1 MHNNLI
7 KHFIVGLIIFSN
19 FSFGKEFS
27 ELFTIYEPIKN
38 SSNIEKSINISFNKM
53 VYRLSGSDSPSNI
66 WKIINSG
73 VSRKDLIISYSI
85 KNIDDLSYLQVN
97 FDQSLIIK
105 AFNNLSIPVVGYS
118 RPVVFFLIEIDSGSE
133 APYFLS
139 SAISPRRVD
148 NILKDNM
155 NKLSQDRGIFLELPI
170 FDLEDTKTL
179 SSMSVFNSPNEYISS
194 KYNYDNL
201 IQIKITNSGLGE
213 WVISGDINKS
223 FIGNNFYQDL
233 EEVFSQFLIK
243 LIDQNLND
251 LAIVTSKNSELY
263 ISLQGISSFDSYTE
277 SRQYLERFI
286 GIKTLEIVSFK
297 DNIITFKAKIVGD
310 EAKLA
315 KTIKN
320 SSFLNIIDENNTN
333 KSLSLEYIK

>member
-1 MHNNLI
+1 MNNILI

>member
-53 VYRLSGSDSPSNI
+53 VNRLSGSDSPSNI

-320 SSFLNIIDENNTN
+320 SSFLNIIDENNSN

>member
-19 FSFGKEFS
+19 LSFGKEFS

-105 AFNNLSIPVVGYS
+105 TFNNLSIPVVGYS

-213 WVISGDINKS
+213 WILSGDINKS

-233 EEVFSQFLIK
+233 EEVFSQFLTK

-263 ISLQGISSFDSYTE
+263 ISLQGISSFNSYIE

-297 DNIITFKAKIVGD
+297 DNIITYKAKIVGD

-320 SSFLNIIDENNTN
+320 SSFLNIIDKNNSN
-333 KSLSLEYIK
+333 NSLSLEYIK

>member
-19 FSFGKEFS
+19 LSFGKEFS

-85 KNIDDLSYLQVN
+85 KNIDNLSYLQVN

-105 AFNNLSIPVVGYS
+105 TFNNLSIPVVGYS

-213 WVISGDINKS
+213 WILSGDINKS

-233 EEVFSQFLIK
+233 EEVFSQFLTK

-297 DNIITFKAKIVGD
+297 DNIITYKAKIVGD

-320 SSFLNIIDENNTN
+320 SSFLNIIDKNNSN
-333 KSLSLEYIK
+333 NSLSLEYIK

>member
-320 SSFLNIIDENNTN
+320 SSFLNIIDENN
-333 KSLSLEYIK
+333 S

>member
-139 SAISPRRVD
+139 SAISTRRVD

-155 NKLSQDRGIFLELPI
+155 NKLSQNRGIFLELPI

-263 ISLQGISSFDSYTE
+263 ISLEGISSFDSYTE

-297 DNIITFKAKIVGD
+297 DNIITYKAKIVGD

-320 SSFLNIIDENNTN
+320 SSFLNIIDENNSN

>member
-213 WVISGDINKS
+213 WVLSGDINKS

-297 DNIITFKAKIVGD
+297 DNIITYKAKIVGD

-320 SSFLNIIDENNTN
+320 SSFLNIIDENNSN

>member
-213 WVISGDINKS
+213 WVLSGDIN
-223 FIGNNFYQDL
+223 
-233 EEVFSQFLIK
+233 
-243 LIDQNLND
+243 
-251 LAIVTSKNSELY
+251 
-263 ISLQGISSFDSYTE
+263 
-277 SRQYLERFI
+277 
-286 GIKTLEIVSFK
+286 
-297 DNIITFKAKIVGD
+297 
-310 EAKLA
+310 
-315 KTIKN
+315 
-320 SSFLNIIDENNTN
+320 
-333 KSLSLEYIK
+333 

>member
-213 WVISGDINKS
+213 WVLSGDINKS

-263 ISLQGISSFDSYTE
+263 ISLEGISSFDSYTE

-297 DNIITFKAKIVGD
+297 DNIITYKAKIVGD

-320 SSFLNIIDENNTN
+320 SSFLNIIDENNSN

>member
-19 FSFGKEFS
+19 LSFGKEFS

-105 AFNNLSIPVVGYS
+105 TFNNLSIPVVGYS

-213 WVISGDINKS
+213 WILSGDINKS

-233 EEVFSQFLIK
+233 EEVFSQFLTK

-297 DNIITFKAKIVGD
+297 DNIITYKAKIVGD

-320 SSFLNIIDENNTN
+320 SSFLNIIDKNNSN
-333 KSLSLEYIK
+333 NSLSLEYIK

>member
-19 FSFGKEFS
+19 LSFGKEFS

-85 KNIDDLSYLQVN
+85 KNIDNLSYLQVN

-213 WVISGDINKS
+213 WILSGDINKS

-233 EEVFSQFLIK
+233 EEVFSQFLTK

-297 DNIITFKAKIVGD
+297 DNIITYKAKIVGD

-320 SSFLNIIDENNTN
+320 SSFLNIIDKNNSN
-333 KSLSLEYIK
+333 NSLSLEYIK

>member
-297 DNIITFKAKIVGD
+297 DNIITYKAKIVGD

>member
-297 DNIITFKAKIVGD
+297 DNIITYKAKIVGD

-320 SSFLNIIDENNTN
+320 SSFLNIIDENNSN

>member
-297 DNIITFKAKIVGD
+297 DNIIIFKAKIVGD

-320 SSFLNIIDENNTN
+320 SSFLNIIDENNSN

>member
-263 ISLQGISSFDSYTE
+263 ISLEGISSFDSYTE

-286 GIKTLEIVSFK
+286 GIETLEIVSFK
-297 DNIITFKAKIVGD
+297 DNIITYKAKIVGD

-320 SSFLNIIDENNTN
+320 SSFLNIIDENNSN

>member
-27 ELFTIYEPIKN
+27 ELFTIYEPIKK
-38 SSNIEKSINISFNKM
+38 SSNIEKSINTSFNKM

-148 NILKDNM
+148 NVLKDNM

-170 FDLEDTKTL
+170 FDLEDAKTL

-320 SSFLNIIDENNTN
+320 SSFLNIIDENNSN

>member
-213 WVISGDINKS
+213 WVLSGDINKS

-297 DNIITFKAKIVGD
+297 DNIITYKAKIVGD

>member
-320 SSFLNIIDENNTN
+320 SSFLNIIDENNSN
-333 KSLSLEYIK
+333 KSLILEYIK